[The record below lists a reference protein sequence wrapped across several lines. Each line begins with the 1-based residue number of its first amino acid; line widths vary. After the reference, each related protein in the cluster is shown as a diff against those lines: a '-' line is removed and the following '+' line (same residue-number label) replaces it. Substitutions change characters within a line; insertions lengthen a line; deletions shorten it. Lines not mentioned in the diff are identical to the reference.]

1 MMAHK
6 LILSDNLTKI
16 VCKHTI
22 FCLCSSPTNL
32 FIVEVKIK
40 EKKRAV
46 CFDIKVAWLA
56 IARMYNA
63 EANLGD
69 ITTNIGFVLLH
80 IDEEN
85 GTPATKIAPL
95 MGMEAR
101 SLTRMLAKL
110 EERNLIYRVPDEHD
124 RRMVRIFLTEY
135 GQERKQFAKDVVI
148 GFNKKLYKDIPK
160 EDLTTFFSVLDK
172 IHKII
177 KAD

>member
-1 MMAHK
+1 M
-6 LILSDNLTKI
+6 
-16 VCKHTI
+16 
-22 FCLCSSPTNL
+22 
-32 FIVEVKIK
+32 EVKIK

-56 IARMYNA
+56 ISRMYNA
-63 EANLGD
+63 PAMMAD

-110 EERNLIYRVPDEHD
+110 EDRNFIYRQADKVD
-124 RRMVRIFLTEY
+124 RRMVRIFLTEE
-135 GQERKQFAKDVVI
+135 GKTKKALAKSVVI
-148 GFNKKLYKDIPK
+148 RFNKELYNTIPK
-160 EDLTTFFSVLDK
+160 ENLDTFFQVLDT
-172 IHKII
+172 IHDLINVTNH
-177 KAD
+177 AGS